1 MRLFL
6 VEIGSYRNPVSSFP
20 QMCMEDVTVTLMQNM
35 FSTSSF
41 LIYFFDIPLPN
52 SSQPAKYINIFGVA
66 SGVCQLIDVQG
77 GHSDILQGLGLVVK
91 LQICVKSLP

>member
-6 VEIGSYRNPVSSFP
+6 VEIGSYHNPVSSFP

-52 SSQPAKYINIFGVA
+52 SSQPAKYINIFWVVYV
-66 SGVCQLIDVQG
+66 SSSMYRV
-77 GHSDILQGLGLVVK
+77 DIQTSFKDLG
-91 LQICVKSLP
+91 